1 VEIAKVH
8 GSGIGDVGS
17 GQRRGRWAEFP
28 RGGKRGRHQSSNALI
43 GTPKAKAEK
52 AAVSFVVAGSDE
64 GAGVGGGHSGGGGRI
79 DVGEEVGGGTEG
91 EYSDVAMR
99 LMMKM
104 GYKEGSGLGKD
115 GEGMRE
121 PILAVKRPRQM
132 GLGVVGVVG
141 GKDDVGGG
149 DALSSGGSVGRVKL
163 VRPRAG
169 KAHAKKA
176 ERGRK
181 DERREKMENGGGGK
195 VKGRGKWPPP
205 DPASARASALALA
218 GIGGNKHT
226 KREFRSMLSG
236 VEKRGL
242 KRRF

>member
-1 VEIAKVH
+1 MH
-8 GSGIGDVGS
+8 GSGIGDGGS

-28 RGGKRGRHQSSNALI
+28 RGGKRGRHQSSNSLI
-43 GTPKAKAEK
+43 GTPKARAKKAG
-52 AAVSFVVAGSDE
+52 VSFVVAGS
-64 GAGVGGGHSGGGGRI
+64 GVGVSVGLGGGHSGGGERM
-79 DVGEEVGGGTEG
+79 DVGEEVGAGTEG

-121 PILAVKRPRQM
+121 PILAVKRPKQM
-132 GLGVVGVVG
+132 GLGVIGAVG
-141 GKDDVGGG
+141 GKNDAGGG
-149 DALSSGGSVGRVKL
+149 ADAGSSGGRVKL

-169 KAHAKKA
+169 KGHTKKP

-181 DERREKMENGGGGK
+181 DGRRDKMEMGVGGQGS
-195 VKGRGKWPPP
+195 GRGKWPPL
-205 DPASARASALALA
+205 DPASVRANALAMA

-226 KREFRSMLSG
+226 KREFRSMLAG
-236 VEKRGL
+236 GEKRGF
-242 KRRF
+242 KRRL